1 MTPGIQEVM
10 RALERAWDEHTD
22 ALLVRRD
29 VAAALNRAAR
39 EIEVRYLPTGAGG
52 RGLDE
57 VRAFYGE
64 QLVPALPAELGRR
77 SVSRTVDQFRLVQE
91 STWRFR
97 HDRPMPWLAP
107 GVAASGVDV
116 ELLVVEIAGFRQ
128 GRLASRRVLWDHAA
142 LQAQL
147 LRQPADGAGRD
158 QRTATG
164 SERSPRTTKP
174 GL

>member
-10 RALERAWDEHTD
+10 RALERTWDAHTH
-22 ALLVRRD
+22 ALLERHD
-29 VAAALNRAAR
+29 VAAALEQADRG
-39 EIEVRYLPTGAGG
+39 IEVRYLPTGAGG
-52 RGLDE
+52 RGLDD
-57 VRAFYGE
+57 VRAFYAE
-64 QLVPALPAELGRR
+64 QLVPALPAVLGRR

-107 GVAASGVDV
+107 GAPVDGVDV

-142 LQAQL
+142 LRSQL
-147 LRQPADGAGRD
+147 AFP
-158 QRTATG
+158 
-164 SERSPRTTKP
+164 
-174 GL
+174 

>member
-22 ALLVRRD
+22 ALLDRGD
-29 VAAALNRAAR
+29 PAAALDRAGR
-39 EIEVRYLPTGAGG
+39 EIEVRYLPTGAGA

-57 VRAFYGE
+57 VRAFYAE
-64 QLVPALPAELGRR
+64 QLVPALPAAVGRR

-91 STWRFR
+91 STWQFR

-107 GVAASGVDV
+107 GAPVGGVDV

-128 GRLASRRVLWDHAA
+128 GRLVSRRVLWDQAA
-142 LQAQL
+142 LRSQL
-147 LRQPADGAGRD
+147 VPEVRPAAG
-158 QRTATG
+158 
-164 SERSPRTTKP
+164 P
-174 GL
+174 

>member
-22 ALLVRRD
+22 ALLSRRD
-29 VAAALNRAAR
+29 AAAALDRADPG
-39 EIEVRYLPTGAGG
+39 IEVRYLPSGAGG
-52 RGLDE
+52 RGLAE
-57 VRAFYGE
+57 VRAFYAG

-107 GVAASGVDV
+107 GVPASGVDV

-142 LQAQL
+142 LRSQL
-147 LRQPADGAGRD
+147 AFRD
-158 QRTATG
+158 HQDTRVI
-164 SERSPRTTKP
+164 
-174 GL
+174 